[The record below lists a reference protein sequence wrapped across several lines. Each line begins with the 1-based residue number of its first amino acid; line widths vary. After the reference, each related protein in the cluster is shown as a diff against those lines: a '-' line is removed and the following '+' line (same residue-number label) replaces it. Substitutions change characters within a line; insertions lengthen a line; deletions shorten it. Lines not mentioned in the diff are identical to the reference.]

1 MLNSYINLRKKNRL
15 MIQRIQTIFL
25 LVGSIFMLS
34 VLFFPFASIK
44 SGVQGAGILMDGV
57 YTAQEKPL
65 LLGLYALSGILALIG
80 VFLFKN
86 RPLQMKMAIFSADA
100 GFLGTVLAIFYL
112 WQDGQVREM
121 MGALRPG
128 AGAIL
133 PVFGFV
139 ALLLAFWYIR
149 KDEKLVRSMDRL
161 R

>member
-1 MLNSYINLRKKNRL
+1 

-25 LVGSIFMLS
+25 LLGSIFMLS
-34 VLFFPFASIK
+34 VLFFPFTSLE
-44 SGVQGAGILMDGV
+44 SGIQGAGILADGV
-57 YTAQEKPL
+57 YTAQEKPV
-65 LLGLYALSGILALIG
+65 LLGLFTLSSLLALIG

-86 RPLQMKMAIFSADA
+86 RSLQMKMAIFSADA

-112 WQDGQVREM
+112 WQDGQVGEM
-121 MGALRPG
+121 IGALRPG
-128 AGAIL
+128 AGAVL
-133 PVFGFV
+133 PVLGFI